1 MEPRKKLRMAS
12 VRGCR
17 EESEGLVKFI
27 REIIYIEAFRLG
39 LADRSGLFLVLG
51 LARAKECPAFDLC
64 YAAEVTDTQ
73 TSLLLACLRPN
84 RCSVCRFPLLGR
96 ERANPPFLTGHLR
109 RTIYGGISFLPALS
123 TCHRE
128 RHPLPLFSFL
138 STRRF
143 REKHHEERFDE
154 ADLAS

>member
-1 MEPRKKLRMAS
+1 M
-12 VRGCR
+12 
-17 EESEGLVKFI
+17 KFI
-27 REIIYIEAFRLG
+27 RKIIYIEAFRLG

-84 RCSVCRFPLLGR
+84 RCSVSRFPLLGR

-109 RTIYGGISFLPALS
+109 HTIYGGISFLPALS
-123 TCHRE
+123 KCH
-128 RHPLPLFSFL
+128 LPFSLSLSFSIFL
-138 STRRF
+138 SF
-143 REKHHEERFDE
+143 HAAVPREIGSSEERTSR
-154 ADLAS
+154 APGS